1 MLKSAL
7 FSVLLLAGVLQ
18 RTPIQLIDN
27 ERVTV
32 WDAGWPKGTYTDVS
46 PTMYDQVAVELSD
59 SMMRITSAD
68 GKSQTSTLKSGQASF
83 IKKGTVR
90 KEEALSDPARHAI
103 LIDVKEPVV
112 TPLENKS
119 GFPKAM
125 PREGAKKVI
134 ENARVIVWDYSWTMG
149 KPTPMHFHD
158 KDVVVI
164 YLNNGDLKS
173 TTPDG
178 ASVINSYSFGQAKFN
193 ARNRTHSEEL
203 VKGSQRA
210 IIVELK

>member
-1 MLKSAL
+1 MVKSAL
-7 FSVLLLAGVLQ
+7 ISLLLLAGVLQ
-18 RTPIQLIDN
+18 QAPTQLIDN

-32 WDAGWPKGTYTDVS
+32 WDAKWSKGTATAAG
-46 PTMYDQVAVELSD
+46 PNKYDQVAVELSD
-59 SMMRITSAD
+59 STMRITAAD
-68 GKSQTSTLKSGQASF
+68 GKSQTSLLKFGQVSF
-83 IKKGTVR
+83 IEKGTVR
-90 KEEALSDPARHAI
+90 KEEGSSDLPRHAI
-103 LIDVKEPVV
+103 LIDIKEPAV

-119 GFPKAM
+119 GFPNAM
-125 PREGAKKVI
+125 PREGAKKVV

-178 ASVINSYSFGQAKFN
+178 ASVINSYIVGQAKFN